1 MTRTTRD
8 SLIVQK
14 FGGTSVGS
22 IERIEAVAK
31 RVIKA
36 KSEGNQLVV
45 VVSAMSGETNRL
57 MDLALQVDAVP
68 TARELDVLLSAG
80 EQVTMALLAM
90 ALNRMGTSA
99 VSMTGSQAGIQTSD
113 HHNNASIKHI
123 DTQLI
128 ESYLAQDQVVVV
140 AGFQGITDEGNISTL
155 GRGGSDTTAVALAGA
170 LKASE
175 CQIFT
180 DVDGVYTCDPRV
192 VPSATKLATIDFP
205 SMEEMAR
212 KGAKVLHLPSVQ
224 HAWKQSVP
232 LRVLSS
238 FSHDTGTL
246 VCGEKGGNQICGL
259 ATQQDLILVQVAPA
273 EIHSLI
279 NQCQLLGIDIWD
291 VLKTEN
297 YQGVIIKQNQFAKL
311 ALVLSDK
318 ICASNNVS
326 ALTCVGNAAPER
338 LDAIQSLLKKH
349 NVDVFWSTKTK
360 NSVMLLVCP
369 KQLEVA
375 ANLVHNS
382 FVVTDIELDGH
393 QVLMVS

>member
-22 IERIEAVAK
+22 IERIEAVAQ

-68 TARELDVLLSAG
+68 TARELDVLLAAG

-90 ALNRMGTSA
+90 ALNKMGTSA
-99 VSMTGSQAGIQTSD
+99 VSMTGYQAGIQTND
-113 HHNNASIKHI
+113 QHNNASIKHI

-128 ESYLAQDQVVVV
+128 ESYLEQDQVVIV
-140 AGFQGITDEGNISTL
+140 AGFQGITDDGNISTL

-205 SMEEMAR
+205 CMEEMAR

-224 HAWKQSVP
+224 HAWKQCVP

-238 FSHDTGTL
+238 FSHDSGTL
-246 VCGEKGGNQICGL
+246 VCGGKGDDQICGL
-259 ATQQDLILVQVAPA
+259 AMQQDLILVQVLSA
-273 EIHSLI
+273 ELHSLI
-279 NQCQLLGIDIWD
+279 NQCQLLGIEVWD

-311 ALVLSDK
+311 ALVLSEK
-318 ICASNNVS
+318 ICASKNVS

-338 LDAIQSLLKKH
+338 LHAIQSLLKKH
-349 NVDVFWSTKTK
+349 NVDVFWSMKTK
-360 NSVMLLVCP
+360 NSVMLLICP
-369 KQLEVA
+369 EQLEVA

-382 FVVTDIELDGH
+382 FVVTNIELDGH

>member
-22 IERIEAVAK
+22 IERIEAVAQ

-90 ALNRMGTSA
+90 TLNKMGTPA
-99 VSMTGSQAGIQTSD
+99 VSMTGFQAGIQTND
-113 HHNNASIKHI
+113 QHNNASIKHI

-128 ESYLAQDQVVVV
+128 ESYLEQEQVVIV
-140 AGFQGITDEGNISTL
+140 AGFQGITDDGNISTL

-170 LKASE
+170 LRASE

-224 HAWKQSVP
+224 HAWKQRVP

-246 VCGEKGGNQICGL
+246 VCGEKGDNQICGL
-259 ATQQDLILVQVAPA
+259 AMQQDLILVQVVPA
-273 EIHSLI
+273 ELHSLI
-279 NQCQLLGIDIWD
+279 NQCQLLGIEVWD

-318 ICASNNVS
+318 ICASKNVS
-326 ALTCVGNAAPER
+326 ALTCVGDAAPER
-338 LDAIQSLLKKH
+338 LNAIHSLLKKH
-349 NVDVFWSTKTK
+349 NVDVFWSMKTK
-360 NSVMLLVCP
+360 NSVMLLICP
-369 KQLEVA
+369 EQLEVA

-382 FVVTDIELDGH
+382 FVVTNIELDGH